1 MIVAYSFFLLDS
13 LQKKEEI
20 FRLREE
26 NSQKGGSIGYFG
38 VWPAEG
44 GKFEENWE
52 ETMKFPLVF
61 FRKSVNFLSKSS
73 KFSPAAG

>member
-1 MIVAYSFFLLDS
+1 LLDS
-13 LQKKEEI
+13 FHKKEEI

-44 GKFEENWE
+44 GKFEEIWE
-52 ETMKFPLVF
+52 EITKFHVVF
-61 FRKSVNFLSKSS
+61 Y
-73 KFSPAAG
+73 